1 MKKTILSIALA
12 VSSVFAFAQ
21 TNADVVGE
29 WYNAEKDAVI
39 TLYEDGSTISGKITW
54 MKFPNDDNGIPKTD
68 PLNPDEKL
76 RSRARLGMVMMKN
89 FTHIEGNVWDDGNLY
104 DPKKGKDYNGM
115 ITLADENTLTLRGY
129 IGFSFIGRSSTWTR
143 KLD

>member
-54 MKFPNDDNGIPKTD
+54 MKFPNDKNGNPKTD

-76 RSRARLGMVMMKN
+76 REISINNSWEIVDL
-89 FTHIEGNVWDDGNLY
+89 
-104 DPKKGKDYNGM
+104 P
-115 ITLADENTLTLRGY
+115 
-129 IGFSFIGRSSTWTR
+129 
-143 KLD
+143 